1 MPLTYETYLQTFC
14 YRYNN
19 FYLVGIDGFAIDP
32 YKIRSF
38 MELSPLN
45 VPAILRQ
52 YGLRPDKS
60 LGQNFLVDESALQRV
75 VEASGLQP
83 GEAALEI
90 GPGLG
95 SLTRRLAL
103 RCRRVVAVELDEG
116 LLPALR
122 AVLADFAN
130 VEIVQGDILAL
141 NPARLMA
148 EADGGP
154 PPQGYR
160 VVANIPY
167 YITSV
172 LIRSLIET
180 QGPPLGLTLTVQR
193 EVAERISAA
202 PGEMSLL
209 ALSVQVYG
217 QPRIATRIPA
227 GAFYPAPK
235 VDSAV
240 IVIDLYPQPR
250 LPLEDLALFF
260 RLAKAGFS
268 QKRKTLRNALSG
280 GLAWKPPQAEA
291 LLRQAGIDP
300 QRRAETL
307 SLSEWQ
313 SLVEAHQAQAAP

>member
-1 MPLTYETYLQTFC
+1 
-14 YRYNN
+14 
-19 FYLVGIDGFAIDP
+19 
-32 YKIRSF
+32 
-38 MELSPLN
+38 MELTPIN
-45 VPAILRQ
+45 VPAILRE

-95 SLTRRLAL
+95 SLTRWLA
-103 RCRRVVAVELDEG
+103 RRSRRVVAVELDQN

-122 AVLADFAN
+122 SVLAGFAN
-130 VEIVQGDILAL
+130 VEIVPGDILAL
-141 NPARLMA
+141 DPARLMA
-148 EADGGP
+148 EADGEP

-167 YITSV
+167 YITSA
-172 LIRSLIET
+172 LIRTLIET
-180 QGPPLGLTLTVQR
+180 KGPPLSLTLTVQR
-193 EVAERISAA
+193 EVAERITAR

-250 LPLEDLALFF
+250 LPADDLARFF

-268 QKRKTLRNALSG
+268 QKRKTLRNALAG
-280 GLAWKPPQAEA
+280 GLACQPGQAEA
-291 LLRQAGIDP
+291 LLRNAGLDP

-307 SLSEWQ
+307 ALDEWGR
-313 SLVEAHQAQAAP
+313 LPAAYKES